1 MPSDTYRSLVV
12 ALFLLL
18 AGCGT
23 NVKTLLEE
31 DARLFWQADSIV
43 MAAED
48 LDRNLVERV
57 VAAELAKIEA
67 CDALYSAAEE
77 NFDES
82 EWSHA
87 KKFWSDVTMLFVR
100 VFPVESVER
109 CSRRCV
115 PCGVYIELRR
125 GIGGPGAFLVCLALV
140 GPAFP
145 GRPRLFVLHCL
156 CDFSLPICKRR
167 TLRLGLASWEGSLS

>member
-1 MPSDTYRSLVV
+1 MPTDTYRSLAV

-31 DARLFWQADSIV
+31 DGRLFWQADPIV

-48 LDRNLVERV
+48 LDRDLVEPFN
-57 VAAELAKIEA
+57 AAETAKIEA

-77 NFDES
+77 SIDENERS
-82 EWSHA
+82 RVEE
-87 KKFWSDVTMLFVR
+87 FWSDITMLFVR

-109 CSRRCV
+109 CARIHERYSHELDALRQRLEEE
-115 PCGVYIELRR
+115 GVY
-125 GIGGPGAFLVCLALV
+125 
-140 GPAFP
+140 
-145 GRPRLFVLHCL
+145 PRSH
-156 CDFSLPICKRR
+156 D
-167 TLRLGLASWEGSLS
+167 

>member
-1 MPSDTYRSLVV
+1 MPTDTYRSLVV

-48 LDRNLVERV
+48 LDRNLVERA

-67 CDALYSAAEE
+67 CDALYAAAEE
-77 NFDES
+77 SLDENILS
-82 EWSHA
+82 RVE
-87 KKFWSDVTMLFVR
+87 KFWSDVTMLIVR

-109 CSRRCV
+109 CARAHERYSQELDALRQRLEEE
-115 PCGVYIELRR
+115 GVYPRSHDNTK
-125 GIGGPGAFLVCLALV
+125 GP
-140 GPAFP
+140 
-145 GRPRLFVLHCL
+145 
-156 CDFSLPICKRR
+156 
-167 TLRLGLASWEGSLS
+167 